1 MRWRQWLLTIF
12 LLLVA
17 VGIIAYGL
25 GERLPEEHTTVVAQ
39 TIAAPPAK
47 VWALMTNVD
56 AQPTW
61 RRGLKSVDEL
71 PPDMGR
77 QRWLEHYPGSQ
88 MMFVLDESEPMT
100 TRTVR
105 LEPQGAPFDGSWF
118 YSVMAMDNG
127 GTTVTITEHGHTF
140 SPIYRFVSHYILGDT
155 FNQKRYLEDLNK
167 AATS

>member
-1 MRWRQWLLTIF
+1 
-12 LLLVA
+12 
-17 VGIIAYGL
+17 
-25 GERLPEEHTTVVAQ
+25 
-39 TIAAPPAK
+39 
-47 VWALMTNVD
+47 
-56 AQPTW
+56 
-61 RRGLKSVDEL
+61 
-71 PPDMGR
+71 
-77 QRWLEHYPGSQ
+77 
-88 MMFVLDESEPMT
+88 MFVLDESEPMT